1 MAESSPLKQTP
12 KRKRD
17 DVLNEQRTLNP
28 SPNSY
33 GLSKAVFSFQPP
45 TLKPVDGSRNE
56 TFEDGNS
63 SPRSKVAQQFRE
75 LALESGGG
83 VTHDKADGTVVKGNR
98 SGTGAGAGTDEASPQ
113 SVTNSPRFSPELPI
127 FDFDGG
133 SSSSMSAEGMQL
145 DDAYDA
151 SRKRVKLPDQP
162 DHAYPPNASGMGL
175 SNEANISDFNPT
187 QQRSESPIFT
197 PQTVV
202 DPSIVRLTKCEG
214 PGRLQKS
221 YPSINR
227 LSESKSRS
235 RKRAG
240 TPPLTRRKA
249 TDPSVEEEPVIVDPV
264 RASLTWHE
272 DEITVYDPEDKDDDG
287 TGINGIGFK
296 PTPAIAYARA
306 QKRRQQLAD
315 YRKRE
320 ESEARA
326 RRNQRRRQQLS
337 SVAQLERQHS
347 MARVRFSDTEPTT
360 VVTT

>member
-17 DVLNEQRTLNP
+17 DVVNEQRTFNASP
-28 SPNSY
+28 SFYSLP
-33 GLSKAVFSFQPP
+33 KTVFSFQPP
-45 TLKPVDGSRNE
+45 TLKLTERSRND
-56 TFEDGNS
+56 TLEDGNS

-75 LALESGGG
+75 LALGSGGG
-83 VTHDKADGTVVKGNR
+83 VTDQDKTDGTVIMGNR
-98 SGTGAGAGTDEASPQ
+98 SGTGAGAGSDEASPQ
-113 SVTNSPRFSPELPI
+113 PAADSPRFSPELPV

-133 SSSSMSAEGMQL
+133 NRSSMSAEDMQVDG
-145 DDAYDA
+145 DDNNA

-162 DHAYPPNASGMGL
+162 NQPNSSEMRLAGEQSTT
-175 SNEANISDFNPT
+175 DFSSL
-187 QQRSESPIFT
+187 QQRSESPSFT
-197 PQTVV
+197 PQTVIE
-202 DPSIVRLTKCEG
+202 PSILRLMKNDG
-214 PGRLQKS
+214 LGRLQKS

-227 LSESKSRS
+227 LSESKSRN

-240 TPPLTRRKA
+240 TPPLIKRK
-249 TDPSVEEEPVIVDPV
+249 TTEPSAEEGPVIIDPI

-326 RRNQRRRQQLS
+326 RRNQRRRQQLGNA
-337 SVAQLERQHS
+337 AQLERRH
-347 MARVRFSDTEPTT
+347 MARVRFSDAEPTT
-360 VVTT
+360 VVTN